1 MTYFF
6 TGTKYWRYDETTGR
20 AANRNPRRIRRTSR
34 AVRNLDAAT
43 TWINK
48 KVYVFKGEN
57 YYKMKSIKNG
67 NISVHRRYPQRID
80 RRWMRCPKQG
90 KDHEMPVASLESEP

>member
-6 TGTKYWRYDETTGR
+6 TGTKYWRYNEATGR
-20 AANRNPRRIRRTSR
+20 AAKRNPRRRGTSR

-57 YYKMKSIKNG
+57 FYKLKSIKNG
-67 NISVHRRYPQRID
+67 NISVNRRYPQRIA
-80 RRWMRCPKQG
+80 RRWMRCPKQE
-90 KDHEMPVASLESEP
+90 KDHEVPVASLESEP

>member
-6 TGTKYWRYDETTGR
+6 TGTKYWRYNEATGR
-20 AANRNPRRIRRTSR
+20 AANRNPRRIRGTSR

-57 YYKMKSIKNG
+57 YYKLKSIKNG
-67 NISVHRRYPQRID
+67 NISVNRRYPQRIA

-90 KDHEMPVASLESEP
+90 KDNEMPIASLESEP